1 MMKKLISLII
11 NELTQRKNY
20 VILLISVLI
29 FSFTLFLLGGEY
41 SLIKTINYT
50 VGILD
55 QESYYFID
63 IVFFIVLILNSFILP
78 NLLFRYLHKP
88 TESPYV
94 SSLPYKKNELFIS
107 KYIAGIIIGYIPLII
122 YLGLIF
128 VIRGKV
134 DFLMSALLLVTILFF
149 YYYNIGSLASV
160 LSGKATFQVM
170 LTIAFYFVPLFI
182 YYAYMAL
189 MANTIVGAVNTELSI
204 NVVKYLFVYLPG
216 IKDLVCIMDTSL
228 WNGYLFYS
236 LTSLGAFVLTL
247 IVNHFRKIESSGET
261 SINKWFTFIVKHV
274 VIVVISLIISSLYV
288 TLFRSIAFGQF
299 IYFGIIMAMVSY
311 IVEMVFTGNKKSFSI
326 YKTMI
331 PLYLVI
337 ALITNRYTNYYTY
350 YVPDTFKS
358 LEVTTTAYFPSNVA
372 MSYRVNQKYYE
383 SFKELHESLIT
394 SALNQETARIELKE
408 DVEIKNNYYMSYTLT
423 FRYQLN
429 NGSIVSRQYNVDYTI
444 LQYYLSPLAED
455 DEYIKSYYQSTYDLL
470 DSLDN
475 INYLYIDD
483 YEYQLDEE
491 LREELKKAI
500 QLELLKDINN
510 NINPLYYCFNT
521 DYPIPMNYYD
531 EKAQKTSYSY
541 EYYQTPL
548 LRALEACGLYG

>member
-1 MMKKLISLII
+1 MKKLISLII

-20 VILLISVLI
+20 VILLISILI
-29 FSFTLFLLGGEY
+29 FSFTLFILGGEY

-50 VGILD
+50 LGIVD
-55 QESYYFID
+55 QESYYYFID

-78 NLLFRYLHKP
+78 NLLFRYLHKS

-94 SSLPYKKNELFIS
+94 SSLPYKKNELFIG
-107 KYIAGIIIGYIPLII
+107 KYIAGIIIGYIPLIM
-122 YLGLIF
+122 YLVLIF
-128 VIRGKV
+128 VIRGKA
-134 DFLMSALLLVTILFF
+134 DSLMIALLLVTILFF
-149 YYYNIGSLASV
+149 YYYNLGSLASV
-160 LSGKATFQVM
+160 LSGKASFQVM
-170 LTIAFYFVPLFI
+170 LTVAFYFVPLFV
-182 YYAYMAL
+182 YYAYMTL
-189 MANTIVGAVNTELSI
+189 MANTIVGAVNTELSMD
-204 NVVKYLFVYLPG
+204 VVKYLFVYLPG
-216 IKDLVCIMDTSL
+216 IKDLVYVMDTSL

-274 VIVVISLIISSLYV
+274 VIVVISLIISSLYL
-288 TLFRSIAFGQF
+288 TLFYAITFGQI

-311 IVEMVFTGNKKSFSI
+311 IVEMIFTGNKKSFSI
-326 YKTMI
+326 YKTVI

-337 ALITNRYTNYYTY
+337 ALLTNRYTNYYTY

-358 LEVTTTAYFPSNVA
+358 LEITTVTYNYPGNI
-372 MSYRVNQKYYE
+372 MSYRVNEKYYE
-383 SFKELHESLIT
+383 SFKELHERLIT
-394 SALNQETARIELKE
+394 SALSQDIATIELKE
-408 DVEIKNNYYMSYTLT
+408 DTEIKNNYYMYTLT

-429 NGSIVSRQYNVDYTI
+429 NGSIVSRRYNVDYTI

-475 INYLYIDD
+475 INYLYVDGYG
-483 YEYQLDEE
+483 YELSKE

-510 NINPLYYCFNT
+510 NINPLYYCFNS
-521 DYPIPMNYYD
+521 DYPIAIEFYN
-531 EKAQKTSYSY
+531 QKTQITSYSY
-541 EYYQTPL
+541 EYYHTPL
-548 LRALEACGLYG
+548 LRALETCGLYG